1 MPRAS
6 LTRTGVA
13 AATLGALLAVALP
26 GVSAQADGCVATPTG
41 QMRCSA
47 ESGGRPPSSS
57 GGAVAKPPASSGGQE
72 NSGQQRQRPSSAG
85 NMNAANR
92 QGGAPQEPLPEAAF
106 PNAPGGPQSVALP
119 LPGGNQAPPAAQPAA
134 DPVPVGPPPPPAIDP
149 GVAAARAVDQLQ
161 LTAPA
166 PNFGPDPSLNE
177 WNMAVVGIPYWL
189 WGTGGTTNPIGQSV
203 TVEGLTVAM
212 QTDSPRVVWSM
223 GDGTTRT
230 CGLGTPWTP
239 QVRPGA
245 ESPTCGHRYQRRGD
259 YQITAT
265 ATWQVNWTAGGAAGV
280 TEVTQTATGPAFHVG
295 ELQSVVV
302 N

>member
-1 MPRAS
+1 MPRTS
-6 LTRTGVA
+6 LTRAGVA
-13 AATLGALLAVALP
+13 AVPLGTLLAIALP
-26 GVSAQADGCVATPTG
+26 CVPALADGCVVSDTG
-41 QMRCSA
+41 RVTCQA

-57 GGAVAKPPASSGGQE
+57 GGTAAKPPASSGGQK

-92 QGGAPQEPLPEAAF
+92 QGDAPQEPLPEAAF
-106 PNAPGGPQSVALP
+106 PNAPGGAQSVALP

-134 DPVPVGPPPPPAIDP
+134 DPVPVGPPPPPPIDP